1 MKINRNL
8 LMSGT
13 FGLALLFVLL
23 QSNHHIYSTA
33 QALVNQDASNNTK
46 TTDSSVIYTE
56 TARNLLNQVS
66 TEYKKGNFSGAEEL
80 ATRAYL
86 DNFEYVEPALEKKGA
101 GNIMEQ
107 LEGMIRNDLRGMIKD
122 EVPYEK
128 LISHINATD
137 TKLAEAII
145 ILNGSK

>member
-1 MKINRNL
+1 MKNNRNL
-8 LMSGT
+8 LISGT

-23 QSNHHIYSTA
+23 QSNPLYSTA
-33 QALVNQDASNNTK
+33 QAPVNQDASNNTK
-46 TTDSSVIYTE
+46 ITDTSLIYTE

-86 DNFEYVEPALEKKGA
+86 DNFEYVEAPLEKKGA
-101 GNIMEQ
+101 GDIMKQ
-107 LEGMIRNDLRGMIKD
+107 LEDMMRTDLRSMIKD
-122 EVPYEK
+122 EVPFEK
-128 LISHINATD
+128 LNSHINATNA
-137 TKLAEAII
+137 KLAEAII

>member
-1 MKINRNL
+1 MKNNRNL
-8 LMSGT
+8 LISGT

-23 QSNHHIYSTA
+23 QSNPVYSTA
-33 QALVNQDASNNTK
+33 QAPVNQDASNNTK
-46 TTDSSVIYTE
+46 ITDTSLIYTE

-86 DNFEYVEPALEKKGA
+86 DNFEYVEAPLERKGA
-101 GNIMEQ
+101 GDIMKQ
-107 LEGMIRNDLRGMIKD
+107 LEDMMRKDLRSMIKD
-122 EVPYEK
+122 EVPFEK
-128 LISHINATD
+128 LNSHINATNA
-137 TKLAEAII
+137 KLAEAII

>member
-1 MKINRNL
+1 MKNNRNL
-8 LMSGT
+8 LISGT

-23 QSNHHIYSTA
+23 QSNPLYSTA
-33 QALVNQDASNNTK
+33 QAPVNQDASNNTK
-46 TTDSSVIYTE
+46 ITDTSLIYTE

-86 DNFEYVEPALEKKGA
+86 DNFEYVEAPLERKGA
-101 GNIMEQ
+101 GDIMKQ
-107 LEGMIRNDLRGMIKD
+107 LEDMMRKDLRSKIKN
-122 EVPYEK
+122 EVPFEK
-128 LISHINATD
+128 LNSHINATNA
-137 TKLAEAII
+137 KLAEAII

>member
-1 MKINRNL
+1 MKNNRNL
-8 LMSGT
+8 LISGT

-23 QSNHHIYSTA
+23 QSNPLYSSA
-33 QALVNQDASNNTK
+33 QAPVNQDASNNTK
-46 TTDSSVIYTE
+46 TTDTSVIYTE

-86 DNFEYVEPALEKKGA
+86 DNFEYVEAPLEKKGA
-101 GNIMEQ
+101 GDIMKQ
-107 LEGMIRNDLRGMIKD
+107 LEDMMRKDLRSMIKD
-122 EVPYEK
+122 EVPFEK
-128 LISHINATD
+128 LDSHINATNA
-137 TKLAEAII
+137 KLAEAII

>member
-1 MKINRNL
+1 MNNRNL
-8 LMSGT
+8 LISGT

-23 QSNHHIYSTA
+23 QSNPLYSTA
-33 QALVNQDASNNTK
+33 QAPVNQDASNNTK
-46 TTDSSVIYTE
+46 TTDTSVIYTE

-86 DNFEYVEPALEKKGA
+86 DNFEYVEAPLEKKGA
-101 GNIMEQ
+101 GDIMKQ
-107 LEGMIRNDLRGMIKD
+107 LEDMMRKDLRSMIKD
-122 EVPYEK
+122 EVPFEK
-128 LISHINATD
+128 LNSHINATNA
-137 TKLAEAII
+137 KLAEAII

>member
-1 MKINRNL
+1 MKNNRNL
-8 LMSGT
+8 LISGT

-23 QSNHHIYSTA
+23 QSNPLYSSA
-33 QALVNQDASNNTK
+33 QAPVNQDASNNTK
-46 TTDSSVIYTE
+46 TTDPSVMYTE

-86 DNFEYVEPALEKKGA
+86 DNFEYVEAPLEKKGA
-101 GNIMEQ
+101 GDIMKQ
-107 LEGMIRNDLRGMIKD
+107 LEDMMRKDLRSMIKD
-122 EVPYEK
+122 EVPFEK
-128 LISHINATD
+128 LNSHINATNA
-137 TKLAEAII
+137 KLAEAII

>member
-1 MKINRNL
+1 MKNNRNL
-8 LMSGT
+8 LISGT

-23 QSNHHIYSTA
+23 QSNPLYSTA
-33 QALVNQDASNNTK
+33 QAPVNQDASNNTK
-46 TTDSSVIYTE
+46 TTDTSVIYTE

-86 DNFEYVEPALEKKGA
+86 DNFEYVEAPLEKKGA
-101 GNIMEQ
+101 GDIMKQ
-107 LEGMIRNDLRGMIKD
+107 LEDMMRKDLRSMIKD
-122 EVPYEK
+122 EVPFEK
-128 LISHINATD
+128 LNSHINATNA
-137 TKLAEAII
+137 KLAEAII

>member
-1 MKINRNL
+1 
-8 LMSGT
+8 MSGT

-23 QSNHHIYSTA
+23 QSNHHIYSAA
-33 QALVNQDASNNTK
+33 QAPVNQDASNNTK

-107 LEGMIRNDLRGMIKD
+107 LEDMMRKDLRSMIKD
-122 EVPYEK
+122 AVPYEK
-128 LISHINATD
+128 LNSHINATD
-137 TKLAEAII
+137 AKLAEAII

>member
-1 MKINRNL
+1 MKNNRNL

-13 FGLALLFVLL
+13 FGLALLFVLP
-23 QSNHHIYSTA
+23 QSNHHIYSAA
-33 QALVNQDASNNTK
+33 QAPVNQDASNNTK

-107 LEGMIRNDLRGMIKD
+107 LEDMMRKDLRSMIKD
-122 EVPYEK
+122 AVPYEK
-128 LISHINATD
+128 LNSHINATD
-137 TKLAEAII
+137 AKLAEAII

>member
-1 MKINRNL
+1 MKNNKNL
-8 LMSGT
+8 LISGT

-23 QSNHHIYSTA
+23 QSNPFYSTA
-33 QALVNQDASNNTK
+33 QAPVNQDASNNTK
-46 TTDSSVIYTE
+46 TTDPSVMYTE

-86 DNFEYVEPALEKKGA
+86 DNFEYVEAPLEKKGA
-101 GNIMEQ
+101 GDIMKQ
-107 LEGMIRNDLRGMIKD
+107 LEDMMRTDLRSMIKD
-122 EVPYEK
+122 EVPFEK
-128 LISHINATD
+128 LNSHINATNA
-137 TKLAEAII
+137 KLAEAII

>member
-1 MKINRNL
+1 MKNNRNL

-23 QSNHHIYSTA
+23 QSNHHIYSAA
-33 QALVNQDASNNTK
+33 QAPVNQDASNNTK

-107 LEGMIRNDLRGMIKD
+107 LEDMMRKDLRSMIKD
-122 EVPYEK
+122 AVPYEK
-128 LISHINATD
+128 LNSHINATD
-137 TKLAEAII
+137 AKLAEAII

>member
-1 MKINRNL
+1 MNNRNL
-8 LMSGT
+8 LISGT

-23 QSNHHIYSTA
+23 QSHPLYSSA
-33 QALVNQDASNNTK
+33 QAPVNQDASNNTK
-46 TTDSSVIYTE
+46 TTDTSVIYTE

-86 DNFEYVEPALEKKGA
+86 DNFEYVEAPLERKGA
-101 GNIMEQ
+101 GDIMKQ
-107 LEGMIRNDLRGMIKD
+107 LEDMMRTDLRSMIKD
-122 EVPYEK
+122 EVPFEK
-128 LISHINATD
+128 LNSHINATNA
-137 TKLAEAII
+137 KLAEAII

>member
-1 MKINRNL
+1 MNNRNL
-8 LMSGT
+8 LISGT

-23 QSNHHIYSTA
+23 QSNPVYSTA
-33 QALVNQDASNNTK
+33 QAPVNQDASNNTK
-46 TTDSSVIYTE
+46 TTDTSVIYTE

-86 DNFEYVEPALEKKGA
+86 DNFEYVEAPLEKKGA
-101 GNIMEQ
+101 GDIMKQ
-107 LEGMIRNDLRGMIKD
+107 LEDMMRKDLRSMIKD
-122 EVPYEK
+122 EVPFEK
-128 LISHINATD
+128 LNSHINATNA
-137 TKLAEAII
+137 KLAEAII

>member
-1 MKINRNL
+1 MKNNRNL
-8 LMSGT
+8 LISGT

-23 QSNHHIYSTA
+23 QSNPLYSTA
-33 QALVNQDASNNTK
+33 QAPVNQDASNNTK
-46 TTDSSVIYTE
+46 TTDPSVIYTE

-86 DNFEYVEPALEKKGA
+86 DNFEYVEAPLEKKGA
-101 GNIMEQ
+101 GDIMKQ
-107 LEGMIRNDLRGMIKD
+107 LEDMMRKDLRSMIKD
-122 EVPYEK
+122 EVPFEK
-128 LISHINATD
+128 LNSHINATNA
-137 TKLAEAII
+137 KLAEAII

>member
-1 MKINRNL
+1 MKNNRNL
-8 LMSGT
+8 LISGT

-23 QSNHHIYSTA
+23 QSNPLYSSA
-33 QALVNQDASNNTK
+33 QAPVNQDASNNTK
-46 TTDSSVIYTE
+46 TTDTSVIYTE

-86 DNFEYVEPALEKKGA
+86 DNFEYVEAPLEKKGA
-101 GNIMEQ
+101 GDIMKQ
-107 LEGMIRNDLRGMIKD
+107 LEDMMRTDLRSMIKD
-122 EVPYEK
+122 EVPFEK
-128 LISHINATD
+128 LNSHINATNA
-137 TKLAEAII
+137 KLAEAII

>member
-1 MKINRNL
+1 MKNNRNL
-8 LMSGT
+8 LMSST
-13 FGLALLFVLL
+13 FGLVLLSVLL

-33 QALVNQDASNNTK
+33 QAQNQDASNNTK
-46 TTDSSVIYTE
+46 TTDSSVVYTQ

-66 TEYKKGNFSGAEEL
+66 TEYKEGNFSGAEEL
-80 ATRAYL
+80 ATQAYL

-107 LEGMIRNDLRGMIKD
+107 LEDMMRTDLRSMIKD
-122 EVPYEK
+122 AVPYEK
-128 LISHINATD
+128 LDSLVNATD
-137 TKLAEAII
+137 AKLAEAII